1 MISQIFDKFIPLFFL
16 GAMAIFGLFFH
27 LLIRSVNSYY
37 RKFGKL
43 TKGKIIA
50 FKEETNRR
58 RTNGRYETS
67 TTIRPVIE
75 YIKQGERK
83 LFLGTNQNYL
93 NNFIGKEVEI
103 YLIEDK
109 EDQVLQKDNVYKI
122 FTYVSLLF
130 VIIPLVII
138 GLLKVETIYKITI
151 PTLSLLTFLPIAL
164 VIKTRMRK
172 YLIASND
179 QRGIFET
186 IREKMITNN
195 DIIALDDFDKSDKY
209 IKTSRDFKKKTK
221 IANLFGVVF
230 SLLFGG
236 GIYFLIQNLYTKRI
250 SQDEKQVINNF
261 LEDVGKYQPLLDEC
275 RKSND
280 IFILIALCGFA
291 VILTYAFIKNLSSLL
306 KS

>member
-1 MISQIFDKFIPLFFL
+1 MINQLLDNFIPLFFL

-37 RKFGKL
+37 KKHGRL

-50 FKEETNRR
+50 FKEETKTRR
-58 RTNGRYETS
+58 SRGRRETS

-103 YLIEDK
+103 YLVEDK
-109 EDQVLQKDNVYKI
+109 ENQVLQKDNVYKV

-138 GLLKVETIYKITI
+138 GLLKVDLIYKMTI
-151 PTLSLLTFLPIAL
+151 PFLSLVAFTPIAL
-164 VIKTRMRK
+164 VIKGRMK
-172 YLIASND
+172 KHALASND
-179 QRGIFET
+179 HRGLLEIM
-186 IREKMITNN
+186 REKMITNN
-195 DIIALDDFDKSDKY
+195 DVIAPSDFENSDKY
-209 IKTSRDFKKKTK
+209 IKTSRDFNKKLRV
-221 IANLFGVVF
+221 ANLFGVIF
-230 SLLFGG
+230 SLIFGG
-236 GIYFLIQNLYTKRI
+236 GLYFLTIHVYTTKM
-250 SQDEKQVINNF
+250 SQAEKQIIDNF
-261 LEDVGKYQPLLDEC
+261 LEDMSNYQPLLDQLG
-275 RKSND
+275 KSDD
-280 IFILIALCGFA
+280 ITILIALSGFA
-291 VILTYAFIKNLSSLL
+291 VILTYAFVKNLSGLL